1 MIDLAAVAAKINAL
15 EGWEDESGHVRGRLE
30 CLVCE
35 ARYGDVWVNVDGTNQ
50 LDWFGPVTLL
60 LPVLQIVAEAMAH
73 E

>member
-15 EGWEDESGHVRGRLE
+15 EGWEAESGHVRGGLE

-50 LDWFGPVTLL
+50 LD
-60 LPVLQIVAEAMAH
+60 
-73 E
+73 